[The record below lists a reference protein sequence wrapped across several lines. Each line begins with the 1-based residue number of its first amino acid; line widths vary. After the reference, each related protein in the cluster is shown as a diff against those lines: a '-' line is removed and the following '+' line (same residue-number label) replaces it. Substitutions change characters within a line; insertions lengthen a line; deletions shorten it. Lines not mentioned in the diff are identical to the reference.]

1 MFQNYFKTAWRNL
14 VRNRIF
20 STINIVGLA
29 IGLASC
35 MLIGLYVLD
44 ELSFDRFHEKS
55 GQIVR
60 VIFKGTM
67 QGGKINESHVMPPTA
82 AALKADYPE
91 VLDATRI
98 RQGGA
103 PLILL
108 GEKLF
113 TDENLAFVD
122 SNFFNVFTIPMILGN
137 PKTALLE
144 PNSIVISRSTA
155 EKFYGKTDPVGQLL
169 NFKDW
174 KAIYKVNGVFED
186 IPANSHF
193 RYDLLASMSTI
204 PDGRSNSWMISEFFT
219 YLVLPKGYDYK
230 QLEAK
235 LPQTVRKYMGP
246 QLKQAMGVTLDEF
259 RKRGNDIAL
268 HLQPLTDIHL
278 HSDFA
283 YDQTPGGDVRYVYI
297 FGAVASIML
306 VIACINFMNLSTA
319 GSSKRARE
327 VGVRKV
333 MGSAR
338 AELVWQFLIE
348 SILLTSIALGLAV
361 IICVVMLPFFNNL
374 SGKNLEVQ
382 INSIPRLV
390 PSFLLFGLFVGIFA
404 GSYPAFFLSSFKP
417 VAVLKGSNAIKLSS
431 FGKNIGLR
439 SGLVVFQFFISI
451 TLMIGTTV
459 VYQQLKY
466 IKNKKIGYDKNQV
479 LVIPAWAL
487 GKNETAFRDDLQRD
501 SRVERVS
508 LSGYIPA
515 GPSAN
520 NNYMVTP
527 EDNVSQFVKTLRYE
541 VDYDYIPTLG
551 MEMAAGRNFSK
562 DFGTDSA
569 SVIINETAAK
579 TLGWANNALT
589 KSISHRTN
597 EGTVENY
604 RVIGVVK
611 DFHFRSLHEKISPLV
626 MKLSS
631 GSGHI
636 IVKTK
641 TKDIAGL
648 LASMEKQW
656 KSFKPDLPFTYSFL
670 DERFNEVYKA
680 EQKTGQILGVFA
692 GLTIFVGCLGLFG
705 LATFT
710 AEQRTKEIGVRKV
723 LGASVAGIVA
733 LLSRD
738 FLKLIATAI
747 VIALPVAW
755 WMMSRWLQD
764 FAYKIDIAWWMFAG
778 AAVISVVVALAT
790 ISYQSIKAALM
801 NPVESLRSE

>member
-1 MFQNYFKTAWRNL
+1 
-14 VRNRIF
+14 
-20 STINIVGLA
+20 
-29 IGLASC
+29 
-35 MLIGLYVLD
+35 
-44 ELSFDRFHEKS
+44 
-55 GQIVR
+55 
-60 VIFKGTM
+60 
-67 QGGKINESHVMPPTA
+67 
-82 AALKADYPE
+82 
-91 VLDATRI
+91 
-98 RQGGA
+98 
-103 PLILL
+103 
-108 GEKLF
+108 
-113 TDENLAFVD
+113 
-122 SNFFNVFTIPMILGN
+122 
-137 PKTALLE
+137 
-144 PNSIVISRSTA
+144 
-155 EKFYGKTDPVGQLL
+155 
-169 NFKDW
+169 
-174 KAIYKVNGVFED
+174 
-186 IPANSHF
+186 
-193 RYDLLASMSTI
+193 
-204 PDGRSNSWMISEFFT
+204 
-219 YLVLPKGYDYK
+219 
-230 QLEAK
+230 
-235 LPQTVRKYMGP
+235 
-246 QLKQAMGVTLDEF
+246 
-259 RKRGNDIAL
+259 
-268 HLQPLTDIHL
+268 
-278 HSDFA
+278 
-283 YDQTPGGDVRYVYI
+283 
-297 FGAVASIML
+297 
-306 VIACINFMNLSTA
+306 
-319 GSSKRARE
+319 
-327 VGVRKV
+327 
-333 MGSAR
+333 
-338 AELVWQFLIE
+338 
-348 SILLTSIALGLAV
+348 
-361 IICVVMLPFFNNL
+361 
-374 SGKNLEVQ
+374 
-382 INSIPRLV
+382 
-390 PSFLLFGLFVGIFA
+390 
-404 GSYPAFFLSSFKP
+404 
-417 VAVLKGSNAIKLSS
+417 
-431 FGKNIGLR
+431 
-439 SGLVVFQFFISI
+439 
-451 TLMIGTTV
+451 
-459 VYQQLKY
+459 
-466 IKNKKIGYDKNQV
+466 
-479 LVIPAWAL
+479 
-487 GKNETAFRDDLQRD
+487 
-501 SRVERVS
+501 
-508 LSGYIPA
+508 
-515 GPSAN
+515 
-520 NNYMVTP
+520 MVTP